1 MNKGYYYTLGP
12 CHGGDA
18 EGQGDPS
25 LGGDEEGE
33 EENRAGTNKKT
44 VTGTG
49 AVCRAGQAI
58 ILSIRLDI
66 LG

>member
-1 MNKGYYYTLGP
+1 MVT
-12 CHGGDA
+12 
-18 EGQGDPS
+18 
-25 LGGDEEGE
+25 DEEGE